1 MAFFDLETPENN
13 QTDNLVWLGH
23 LSPDTDTISSAIAA
37 AELFGGEA
45 RRAGELNKETAY
57 VLDYCGLEAPAMIS
71 QQDGQ
76 KVGLVDFNQKT
87 QLHKYV
93 CNDDIVAIIDHHA
106 IQDQPITFNKAISMD
121 IRPWGS
127 AATILADRFEKM
139 GKTMSST
146 TACVLLGGILS
157 DTLIFESPTTCPQDK
172 VYAEKL
178 AKIAGIDDIV
188 AFGTAMLEAK
198 SDLADVDTYSILKL
212 DFKHYVINDKRVGF
226 GVAETLL
233 PEQLIERQAS
243 FLTEMKVE
251 KAKQGLDYIFFAI
264 VDTKGKQSHL
274 VLFSQAEQDLA
285 SAAYG
290 ETAASQWMLLPGAI
304 SRKSQLM
311 PAIQATLSAP
321 PQSAVKPALAIV

>member
-13 QTDNLVWLGH
+13 ETDNLVWLGH

-93 CNDDIVAIIDHHA
+93 SNDDIVAIIDHHA

-188 AFGTAMLEAK
+188 VFGTAMLEAK

-212 DFKHYVINDKRVGF
+212 DFKHYEIKGKKVGF

-264 VDTKGKQSHL
+264 VDTQAKQSHL
-274 VLFSQAEQDLA
+274 VLVSQAEQDLA

-290 ETAASQWMLLPGAI
+290 ESAASQWMLLPGAI

-321 PQSAVKPALAIV
+321 PQSAVKPALAVV

>member
-13 QTDNLVWLGH
+13 ETDNLVWLGH

-93 CNDDIVAIIDHHA
+93 SNDDIVAIIDHHA

-188 AFGTAMLEAK
+188 VFGTAMLEAK

-212 DFKHYVINDKRVGF
+212 DFKHYEIKGKKVGF

-264 VDTKGKQSHL
+264 VDTKAKQSHL

-285 SAAYG
+285 SASYG
-290 ETAASQWMLLPGAI
+290 ESAASQWMLLPGAI

-321 PQSAVKPALAIV
+321 PQSAVKPALAVV

>member
-37 AELFGGEA
+37 AELFGGQP
-45 RRAGELNKETAY
+45 RRAGELNKETQY
-57 VLDYCGLEAPAMIS
+57 VLDYCGLETPALIT
-71 QQDGQ
+71 QEEGQ
-76 KVGLVDFNQKT
+76 TVGLVDFNQKT
-87 QLHKYV
+87 QLHKDV
-93 CNDDIVAIIDHHA
+93 NTNDIVAIIDHHA
-106 IQDQPITFNKAISMD
+106 IQDQPITFNSAISMD

-139 GKTMSST
+139 GKTVSSK
-146 TACVLLGGILS
+146 TACALLGGILS

-198 SDLADVDTYSILKL
+198 SDLGDVDTYSILKL
-212 DFKHYVINDKRVGF
+212 DFKHYEIKGKKVGF

-243 FLTEMKVE
+243 FIQEMEGE

-264 VDTKGKQSHL
+264 VDTKNKQSHL
-274 VLFSQAEQDLA
+274 VLYSQAEQDLA
-285 SAAYG
+285 VSAYG
-290 ETAASQWMLLPGAI
+290 ETAGSNWMVLPGMI

-311 PAIQATLSAP
+311 PAIQAFLSA
-321 PQSAVKPALAIV
+321 

>member
-1 MAFFDLETPENN
+1 MFMAFDLETPENN

-23 LSPDTDTISSAIAA
+23 LSPDSDTIGSAIGA

-45 RRAGELNKETAY
+45 RRAGDLNKETQF
-57 VLDYCGLEAPAMIS
+57 VLDYCGLEAPKLITKEE
-71 QQDGQ
+71 GQ
-76 KVGLVDFNQKT
+76 KIGLVDFNQKT
-87 QLHKYV
+87 QLHKDV
-93 CNDDIVAIIDHHA
+93 DTNDIVAIIDHHA
-106 IQDQPITFNKAISMD
+106 IQDQPITFNTAISID

-139 GKTMSST
+139 GKEMSKT

-178 AKIAGIDDIV
+178 AKIAGIEDVV

-198 SDLADVDTYSILKL
+198 SDLADVDTYSILKM
-212 DFKHYVINDKRVGF
+212 DFKHYEINGQRVGF

-233 PEQLIERQAS
+233 PEQLIERKAQ
-243 FLTEMKVE
+243 FINEMEGE
-251 KAKQGLDYIFFAI
+251 KAKQGLDFIFFAI
-264 VDTKGKQSHL
+264 VDTKNKQSHL
-274 VLFSQAEQDLA
+274 VLFSQAEEDLA
-285 SAAYG
+285 VKAYG
-290 ETAASQWMLLPGAI
+290 ETAGDQWLLLPGLI

-311 PAIQATLSAP
+311 PAIQATLTA
-321 PQSAVKPALAIV
+321 